1 MKESWGQNLD
11 LFMSLGLQS
20 GPWLGLGYS
29 EAAPL
34 SQALILGLQTCHPKC
49 TSGKLEDRSGGS
61 PPAGA
66 GSRGAGAGLAAGR
79 AAPSSEGGLSW
90 PLRAC

>member
-49 TSGKLEDRSGGS
+49 TSGKLEDRVGPHQPGRGPVGQGRSWRRAG
-61 PPAGA
+61 PPLPARA
-66 GSRGAGAGLAAGR
+66 DCLGL
-79 AAPSSEGGLSW
+79 
-90 PLRAC
+90 

>member
-20 GPWLGLGYS
+20 GPWLGLGIPKQLPFPGPHPGP
-29 EAAPL
+29 ADL
-34 SQALILGLQTCHPKC
+34 SPKVHIRQAG
-49 TSGKLEDRSGGS
+49 GSGGS

-66 GSRGAGAGLAAGR
+66 GSRGAGAELAAGR